1 MVYVGDLMTFVQ
13 DVLAEGGIIKPLLID
28 PNDLIGPSI
37 TNPSVL
43 VRDGKI
49 LMNLRNVNYTLF
61 HAEKHRF
68 QHFWGALCYIHPEN
82 DNHLRTNNFIAELD
96 DNLDIKWYSEIDSSE
111 FDNYTPCWDFVGLE
125 DIRLVEWDGK
135 LYGLGVRRDLDEV
148 GTGRMEAIELDIQGT
163 TVKEVSRYR
172 IPGPP
177 PDKEYCMKNCVPIL
191 DKPNH
196 LLKWCNPTA
205 LMKYA
210 PGEETVVFDT
220 SGFYEGIDPHLRG
233 GSQVIPYKDGYLTL
247 IHETHMNT
255 TERGMKDAD
264 YLHRFIYWDKNFQN
278 MRQSKLFSFIGLRIE
293 FCCGL
298 AEYGDHFLI
307 TFGGTDNA
315 GYIVKASKELVESY
329 IDE

>member
-1 MVYVGDLMTFVQ
+1 MTFVQ

-49 LMNLRNVNYTLF
+49 LLNLRNVNYTLF

-68 QHFWGALCYIHPEN
+68 EHFWGALCYIHPEN

-196 LLKWCNPTA
+196 LLKWCNPTS

>member
-1 MVYVGDLMTFVQ
+1 MTFVQ

-210 PGEETVVFDT
+210 PGEETEVFDT

>member
-210 PGEETVVFDT
+210 PGEETEVFDT